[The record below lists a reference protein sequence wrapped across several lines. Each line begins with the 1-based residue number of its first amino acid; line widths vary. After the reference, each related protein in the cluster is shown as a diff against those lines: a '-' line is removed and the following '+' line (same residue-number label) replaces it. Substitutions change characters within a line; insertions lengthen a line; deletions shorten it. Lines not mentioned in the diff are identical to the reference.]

1 MILTKKNDLKEKQ
14 KEISVIYIYIY
25 IHIILYVSNVIV
37 TSLYMGVDR
46 FLDCGISSRNEVSL
60 V

>member
-25 IHIILYVSNVIV
+25 SHNSICEQCDSHFIIYGS
-37 TSLYMGVDR
+37 
-46 FLDCGISSRNEVSL
+46 
-60 V
+60 